1 MSEDQQDA
9 QQDAQ
14 ALPPGV
20 FVYATRMND
29 GSIAIDFKAD
39 VGVDPLSIENLLE
52 LGAVKA
58 RAGMGLP
65 PRR

>member
-1 MSEDQQDA
+1 MIEDHDT
-9 QQDAQ
+9 DSPV
-14 ALPPGV
+14 LPPGV
-20 FVYATRMND
+20 FVYAIRMDD

-39 VGVDPLSIENLLE
+39 AGVDPLSIENLLE